1 MEIGAWKTTQ
11 GMNDNYRAIRKLG
24 LESYV
29 AELDTYGFTVVP
41 PELAAPAGFADKLAD
56 AVWSH
61 TRAADKSV
69 SEYNMVDASK
79 RSVDGEHLF
88 HTVKRDPVF
97 REATISPAAYAL
109 ASYVLGA
116 SLRIY
121 QSSSVL
127 KDGKLNPV
135 FMHCDS
141 VAVPPPL
148 PPWGIVCNVTWIL
161 SEYTVE
167 NGALFMVPGS
177 HKLCRPPTLAEQ
189 PKCIGGVGDDS
200 IVVPI
205 IAKPGS
211 ICVFHGNTWHGA
223 LPKTSDGT
231 RVSYATIYCRSF
243 VMPAEDFGDITTE
256 MIEPHGEAFAK
267 LVWRDKWQGYR
278 EEGPSPDRLALS
290 RSASEN
296 QFG

>member
-1 MEIGAWKTTQ
+1 MEIGAWKMTQ
-11 GMNDNYRAIRKLG
+11 GMNDNYREIRKLG

-41 PELAAPAGFADKLAD
+41 PELAAPAGFADKLSD
-56 AVWSH
+56 AVWRH

-69 SEYNMVDASK
+69 SEYNMVDPAK
-79 RSVDGEHLF
+79 RTVDGEHLF
-88 HTVKRDPVF
+88 HTIKRDPIF
-97 REATISPAAYAL
+97 REATVSPAAYAL

-121 QSSSVL
+121 QSSSIL
-127 KDGKLNPV
+127 KSGKVNPV
-135 FMHCDS
+135 YMHCDS

-148 PPWGIVCNVTWIL
+148 PPWGVVCNVTWVL

-177 HKLCRPPTLAEQ
+177 HKLCRPPTPVEQ
-189 PKCIGGVGDDS
+189 PKCIGGSGDDS

-223 LPKTSDGT
+223 LPKTSDST

-243 VMPAEDFGDITTE
+243 VMPAEDFGDITDD
-256 MIEPHGEAFAK
+256 MIAPHGDAFAK
-267 LVWRDKWQGYR
+267 LVWRNKWQGYR
-278 EEGPSPDRLALS
+278 EEGPSPDKLALT
-290 RSASEN
+290 RGASEN